1 MLVFFQ
7 TGIVCQ
13 VSPALLLL
21 ALDPWLDS
29 QSAGNYLGY
38 SIAKAFFN
46 MTITISII
54 KALY

>member
-7 TGIVCQ
+7 TGIMCQ

-29 QSAGNYLGY
+29 QSAGKYLGY

-46 MTITISII
+46 MTITVIII
-54 KALY
+54 KTLY

>member
-1 MLVFFQ
+1 M
-7 TGIVCQ
+7 CQ

-38 SIAKAFFN
+38 SIEKAFFN
-46 MTITISII
+46 MTIAIIII
-54 KALY
+54 KNLF

>member
-1 MLVFFQ
+1 M
-7 TGIVCQ
+7 CQ

-29 QSAGNYLGY
+29 QPAGKYFVY

-46 MTITISII
+46 MTITVIII
-54 KALY
+54 KTLY